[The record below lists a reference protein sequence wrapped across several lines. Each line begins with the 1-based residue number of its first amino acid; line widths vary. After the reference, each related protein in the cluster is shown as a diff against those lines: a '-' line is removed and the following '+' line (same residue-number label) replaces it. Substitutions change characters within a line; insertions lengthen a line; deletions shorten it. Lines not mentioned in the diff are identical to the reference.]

1 MYLYSETELL
11 IMDEIVTLYI
21 FTRENSQKFKQEK
34 FCLHERKTKIDTD
47 DGQALDQ
54 GPREAVESPPF
65 GIFKTQIDKTL
76 SSSLVL

>member
-11 IMDEIVTLYI
+11 IMDKIVTLHI
-21 FTRENSQKFKQEK
+21 FKRENSQKFKQEK
-34 FCLHERKTKIDTD
+34 LCLHERKTKIHTG
-47 DGQALDQ
+47 DGQALDK
-54 GPREAVESPPF
+54 GPREAVESPPL